1 MRLDNGLVIEES
13 DLTEKFIRSGGPGGQ
28 NVNKVA
34 TAVEL
39 RYDIANARLDESIKE
54 RLLARK
60 DRRITDEGV
69 LIIQAQRFRTQDR
82 NRADARERLKSF
94 LENALKP
101 VKPRVATKPTRASKQ
116 RRLDE
121 KRQRGETKTLRRGK
135 DWD

>member
-82 NRADARERLKSF
+82 NRADARERFKSF